1 MRISDWSSDVC
12 SSDLLKAYAELPAV
26 PERRRL
32 ATRSHGRWAGRLW
45 RRLRPNTPRI
55 TIAEPASVELQR
67 LRRALGAAST
77 AEPSDLCIVAAGSL
91 RGRSEEHTSEL
102 QSLMRISYA
111 VFCLKKKKTHTN
123 RQSIVQ

>member
-77 AEPSDLCIVAAGSL
+77 ADPSDLCTVARREGR
-91 RGRSEEHTSEL
+91 RGRTGWGGT
-102 QSLMRISYA
+102 
-111 VFCLKKKKTHTN
+111 C
-123 RQSIVQ
+123 

>member
-77 AEPSDLCIVAAGSL
+77 AEPSDLCIVAAGRP
-91 RGRSEEHTSEL
+91 RGIGRKSVVSGTRVAVRVDL
-102 QSLMRISYA
+102 GGRRII
-111 VFCLKKKKTHTN
+111 K
-123 RQSIVQ
+123 